1 MTENVLVEE
10 QSNLVAPNTFIKV
23 ISVILMLL
31 ALLGSVKLLSWA
43 INNKLSATEEVVGSN
58 VTAQIREQQL
68 GCLAKNI
75 YHEAANEPFE
85 GKVAVAQVTL
95 NRAASGQF
103 PDDVCKVIYQK
114 NKFYEKVICQFS
126 WYCDR
131 TVKFR
136 PVNQV
141 AYDESMAVAK
151 KVLLEGFRLPGL
163 KNALYY
169 HASYIDPKWNRKRVA
184 KIGQH
189 IFYE

>member
-95 NRAASGQF
+95 NRVASGQF

-136 PVNQV
+136 PVNQA

-151 KVLLEGFRLPGL
+151 KVLLEGFKLPGL